1 MILHIGNNI
10 SILKNNIL
18 AILDYKIVE
27 TSEINKKFINEL
39 IEDGKLIN
47 KSKDIKSYIISIDDK
62 KKSKRNLK
70 LYTSNISSNTLFNR
84 RML

>member
-27 TSEINKKFINEL
+27 TSEINKKFINRL

-62 KKSKRNLK
+62 KKSKRDLK